1 MSEQDVKALREAAA
15 SMNAEAL
22 HRGHGGVPSVL
33 TCAELHALAIM
44 ARFVADQLEKE
55 RFDAS
60 QPSDGRPAIIEP
72 TVQCDATYRLGWN
85 AAIEAAKQ
93 ACRCHAGKDG
103 ECYWEQC
110 PQIRDGE
117 PMKSA
122 RYCPYDNYCNDES
135 CDAPNKI
142 QTAISAL
149 RREPS

>member
-1 MSEQDVKALREAAA
+1 MSEQDVKALREAAEFYQNKIA
-15 SMNAEAL
+15 KSFDERDN
-22 HRGHGGVPSVL
+22 
-33 TCAELHALAIM
+33 CARALAILCRAEADRM
-44 ARFVADQLEKE
+44 ACEEKHGGIY
-55 RFDAS
+55 D
-60 QPSDGRPAIIEP
+60 PEP